1 MFHRTGTPQILCLG
15 ETMVMVTPREPVP
28 LAEADLFRLSV
39 GGAESTVALYLS
51 EMGHDVAW
59 VSRVGADP
67 LGDRI
72 LDTLARAGVD
82 TSLVDRDADAR
93 TGVYFKDPDPD
104 GTCVYYYRDGTCV
117 YYYRDNSAASRIGP
131 ATLDRLPLTS
141 ARLVHFSGITPGLS
155 SSCAELASELV
166 RRVKASGTLL
176 SFDVNYRRGIWSRGV
191 AAPILLGLSREVDIV
206 FVGLD
211 EAQHLWGT
219 RSADDVRS
227 LVGTANLLIVKD
239 GAVGATEFDGATSTF
254 VPALD
259 VRGVEPVGAGD
270 AFAAR
275 YLSALL
281 GAETPA
287 ARLSLG
293 HATAARALGSTHDFV
308 PRAVLDLT
316 GDDPAT
322 DSLKL

>member
-1 MFHRTGTPQILCLG
+1 MFHRTGAPQILCLG

-93 TGVYFKDPDPD
+93 TGVYFKDPDL
-104 GTCVYYYRDGTCV
+104 DGTCV
-117 YYYRDNSAASRIGP
+117 YYYRDNSAASLMGP

-176 SFDVNYRRGIWSRGV
+176 SFDVNYRRGIWSRDV

-219 RSADDVRS
+219 TSAEDVRS

-254 VPALD
+254 VPALE
-259 VRGVEPVGAGD
+259 VQVVEPVGAGD
-270 AFAAR
+270 AFAAG

-293 HATAARALGSTHDFV
+293 QATAARALGSTHDFV

-316 GDDPAT
+316 RDDPAT

>member
-1 MFHRTGTPQILCLG
+1 M
-15 ETMVMVTPREPVP
+15 
-28 LAEADLFRLSV
+28 
-39 GGAESTVALYLS
+39 
-51 EMGHDVAW
+51 
-59 VSRVGADP
+59 
-67 LGDRI
+67 
-72 LDTLARAGVD
+72 
-82 TSLVDRDADAR
+82 VDRDADAR

-104 GTCVYYYRDGTCV
+104 GTCVYYYRD
-117 YYYRDNSAASRIGP
+117 NSAASLMGP
-131 ATLDRLPLTS
+131 ATLDRLQLTS

-259 VRGVEPVGAGD
+259 VQVVEPVGAGD
-270 AFAAR
+270 AFAAG

-281 GAETPA
+281 GEETPA

-293 HATAARALGSTHDFV
+293 HATAARALASTHDFV

>member
-1 MFHRTGTPQILCLG
+1 MSHRTGAPQILCLG
-15 ETMVMVTPREPVP
+15 ETMVMVTPREPVR

-59 VSRVGADP
+59 VSRLGADP

-72 LDTLARAGVD
+72 LDTLAQGGVD

-104 GTCVYYYRDGTCV
+104 GTCVYYYRD
-117 YYYRDNSAASRIGP
+117 NSAASRMGP
-131 ATLDRLPLTS
+131 GTLDRLPLTS

-155 SSCAELASELV
+155 SSCAELAGELV

-176 SFDVNYRRGIWSRGV
+176 SFDVNYRRGIWSRDE
-191 AAPILLGLSREVDIV
+191 AAPILLGLSREVDVV

-211 EAQHLWGT
+211 EAEHLWGT
-219 RSADDVRS
+219 SSADEVRS
-227 LVGTANLLIVKD
+227 LIGTANLLIVKD

-259 VRGVEPVGAGD
+259 VHVVEPVGAGD
-270 AFAAR
+270 AFAAG

-281 GAETPA
+281 GEQAPA
-287 ARLSLG
+287 ARLRLG
-293 HATAARALGSTHDFV
+293 HATAARALVSTHDFV
-308 PRAVLDLT
+308 PRAALDLT
-316 GDDPAT
+316 GDDRAT

>member
-1 MFHRTGTPQILCLG
+1 MFHRTGAPQILCLG

-82 TSLVDRDADAR
+82 TSLVDRDAEVR
-93 TGVYFKDPDPD
+93 TGVYFKDPDPH
-104 GTCVYYYRDGTCV
+104 GTCV
-117 YYYRDNSAASRIGP
+117 YYYRDNSAASRMGP

-259 VRGVEPVGAGD
+259 VQVVEPVGAGD
-270 AFAAR
+270 AFAAG

-281 GAETPA
+281 GEETPA

-293 HATAARALGSTHDFV
+293 HATAARALASTHDFV

>member
-1 MFHRTGTPQILCLG
+1 MFHRTGAPQILCLG

-104 GTCVYYYRDGTCV
+104 GTCVYYYRD
-117 YYYRDNSAASRIGP
+117 NSAASLMGP

-259 VRGVEPVGAGD
+259 VQVVEPVGAGD
-270 AFAAR
+270 AFAAG

-281 GAETPA
+281 GEETPA

-293 HATAARALGSTHDFV
+293 HATAARALASTHDFV

>member
-1 MFHRTGTPQILCLG
+1 MFHRTGAPQILCLG
-15 ETMVMVTPREPVP
+15 EAMVMVTPREPVP

-104 GTCVYYYRDGTCV
+104 GTCVYYYRD
-117 YYYRDNSAASRIGP
+117 NSAASLMGP
-131 ATLDRLPLTS
+131 ATLDRLQLTS

-176 SFDVNYRRGIWSRGV
+176 SFDVNHRRGIWSRDV

-259 VRGVEPVGAGD
+259 VQVVEPVGAGD
-270 AFAAR
+270 AFAAG

-281 GAETPA
+281 GEETPA

-293 HATAARALGSTHDFV
+293 HATAARALASTHDFV